1 MKIYKS
7 KINLKVNYFEKK
19 YNTRKQMNIIV
30 ALFKI
35 RRIDETFFLIMAPR
49 YYWVGS
55 VVPANV

>member
-1 MKIYKS
+1 
-7 KINLKVNYFEKK
+7 
-19 YNTRKQMNIIV
+19 MNIIV